1 MLAGTLDKKI
11 TRQGSHDQA
20 TTTAMTE
27 LEGDI
32 TLVQRIAAREDAA
45 LRELYAAYG
54 QRMYAY
60 ALRLTG
66 DPALAED
73 VVQDALVAVWRAA
86 KTFRG
91 ESRLLS
97 WLLGIVHH
105 TALKALRGRPAL
117 PLSEDLEDN
126 LPARGPLPE
135 ETVQA
140 SEQNQLLKDGL
151 NQLSAEHRAA
161 LELVFYHEMSLNEAA
176 EVCSC
181 PVGTIKSRL
190 SYARKQLRGL
200 LRRTEEIE

>member
-11 TRQGSHDQA
+11 SRQRSNDHA
-20 TTTAMTE
+20 VSTNMTE
-27 LEGDI
+27 MEHDVLI
-32 TLVQRIAAREDAA
+32 QRIAIREDDA
-45 LRELYAAYG
+45 LRELYAVFG

-66 DPALAED
+66 DPAVAED
-73 VVQDALVAVWRAA
+73 VVQDSLVVVWRSA
-86 KTFRG
+86 KKYRG
-91 ESRLLS
+91 EGKLLA

-105 TALKALRGRPAL
+105 TALKTLRRKPPL
-117 PLSEDLEDN
+117 PFSDELEN
-126 LPARGPLPE
+126 SLAAKEPLPE
-135 ETVQA
+135 ERVQA
-140 SEQNQLLKDGL
+140 SEQQQLLQNGL

-176 EVCSC
+176 EVCNC

-200 LRRTEEIE
+200 LTRTEEIE